1 MRHLTKTNKHF
12 LLVGLTFLA
21 TSLIFY
27 ILAWLGQPSL
37 ENTLVNVS
45 SIAFT
50 LGVVTYILL
59 GLIVFFIWD
68 NSMQNGGSSD
78 GFSLLFAETLTP
90 IANKLG
96 FHGNIWTL
104 NRIVRK
110 LAHLTEF
117 TILGSL
123 LYTIL
128 RRYIT
133 YGTVIKTIGLGM
145 LIASLDEFIQRFSPG
160 RSSQFSDILI
170 DTVGVVI
177 GILVVKL
184 VYYIRYKRSTFKN

>member
-1 MRHLTKTNKHF
+1 MKRW
-12 LLVGLTFLA
+12 LL
-21 TSLIFY
+21 
-27 ILAWLGQPSL
+27 
-37 ENTLVNVS
+37 
-45 SIAFT
+45 
-50 LGVVTYILL
+50 YILL

-68 NSMQNGGSSD
+68 NSMQTGGSSD
-78 GFSLLFAETLTP
+78 GFSLLFAETFAH
-90 IANKLG
+90 IVNKLG

-184 VYYIRYKRSTFKN
+184 VYNIRYKRSTFKN

>member
-1 MRHLTKTNKHF
+1 MKRW
-12 LLVGLTFLA
+12 
-21 TSLIFY
+21 
-27 ILAWLGQPSL
+27 IL
-37 ENTLVNVS
+37 
-45 SIAFT
+45 
-50 LGVVTYILL
+50 YILL

-90 IANKLG
+90 ITNKLG
-96 FHGNIWTL
+96 FHGNIWIL

-117 TILGSL
+117 TILGSV
-123 LYTIL
+123 LYMIL

-145 LIASLDEFIQRFSPG
+145 LIACLDEFIQLFSPG

-170 DTVGVVI
+170 DTVGIFI
-177 GILVVKL
+177 GVLVVKL
-184 VYYIRYKRSTFKN
+184 VYYIRYERSTFKN

>member
-1 MRHLTKTNKHF
+1 MKRW
-12 LLVGLTFLA
+12 
-21 TSLIFY
+21 
-27 ILAWLGQPSL
+27 IL
-37 ENTLVNVS
+37 
-45 SIAFT
+45 
-50 LGVVTYILL
+50 YILL

-78 GFSLLFAETLTP
+78 GFSLLFAEPVTP

-117 TILGSL
+117 TILGSV

-170 DTVGVVI
+170 DTVGIFI

>member
-1 MRHLTKTNKHF
+1 MKRW
-12 LLVGLTFLA
+12 
-21 TSLIFY
+21 
-27 ILAWLGQPSL
+27 IL
-37 ENTLVNVS
+37 
-45 SIAFT
+45 
-50 LGVVTYILL
+50 YILL

-78 GFSLLFAETLTP
+78 GFSLIFAETFAH
-90 IANKLG
+90 IVNKLG

-145 LIASLDEFIQRFSPG
+145 LIASLDEFIQLFSPG
-160 RSSQFSDILI
+160 RSSQISDVLI
-170 DTVGVVI
+170 DTVGVII
-177 GILVVKL
+177 GILIVKL
-184 VYYIRYKRSTFKN
+184 AYYIKYKISTFKN

>member
-1 MRHLTKTNKHF
+1 
-12 LLVGLTFLA
+12 
-21 TSLIFY
+21 
-27 ILAWLGQPSL
+27 
-37 ENTLVNVS
+37 
-45 SIAFT
+45 
-50 LGVVTYILL
+50 
-59 GLIVFFIWD
+59 
-68 NSMQNGGSSD
+68 MQNGGSSD

-104 NRIVRK
+104 RIVRK

-117 TILGSL
+117 TILGGV

-128 RRYIT
+128 RRYII

-145 LIASLDEFIQRFSPG
+145 LIASLDEFIQLFSPG
-160 RSSQFSDILI
+160 RSSQVSDILI

-184 VYYIRYKRSTFKN
+184 VHYIRYKRSTFKN

>member
-1 MRHLTKTNKHF
+1 MKRW
-12 LLVGLTFLA
+12 
-21 TSLIFY
+21 
-27 ILAWLGQPSL
+27 IL
-37 ENTLVNVS
+37 
-45 SIAFT
+45 
-50 LGVVTYILL
+50 YILL

-78 GFSLLFAETLTP
+78 GFSLLFAETFAS
-90 IANKLG
+90 IANELG
-96 FHGNIWTL
+96 FHGNIWIL

-184 VYYIRYKRSTFKN
+184 VYNIRYKRSTYKN

>member
-1 MRHLTKTNKHF
+1 MKRW
-12 LLVGLTFLA
+12 
-21 TSLIFY
+21 
-27 ILAWLGQPSL
+27 IL
-37 ENTLVNVS
+37 
-45 SIAFT
+45 
-50 LGVVTYILL
+50 YILL

-78 GFSLLFAETLTP
+78 GFSLIFAETFAH
-90 IANKLG
+90 IVNKLG

-117 TILGSL
+117 TILGGV
-123 LYTIL
+123 LYAIL

-145 LIASLDEFIQRFSPG
+145 LIASLDEFIQLFSPG

-170 DTVGVVI
+170 DTVGIFI

>member
-1 MRHLTKTNKHF
+1 
-12 LLVGLTFLA
+12 
-21 TSLIFY
+21 
-27 ILAWLGQPSL
+27 
-37 ENTLVNVS
+37 
-45 SIAFT
+45 
-50 LGVVTYILL
+50 
-59 GLIVFFIWD
+59 
-68 NSMQNGGSSD
+68 MQNGGSSD
-78 GFSLLFAETLTP
+78 GFSLLFAETFVP
-90 IANKLG
+90 IVNKLG

-117 TILGSL
+117 TILGSV

-145 LIASLDEFIQRFSPG
+145 LIASLDEFIQLFSPG

-184 VYYIRYKRSTFKN
+184 VYYMGDKRSTFKN